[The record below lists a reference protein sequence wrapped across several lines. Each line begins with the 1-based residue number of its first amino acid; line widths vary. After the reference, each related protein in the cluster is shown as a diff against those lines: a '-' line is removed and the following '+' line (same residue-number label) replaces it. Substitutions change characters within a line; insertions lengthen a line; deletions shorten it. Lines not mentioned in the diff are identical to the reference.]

1 MAGAKNE
8 YLLEFHRIG
17 NTVKVTAIDPIT
29 GREAAIVGPVNA
41 GKEYL
46 SRTAVRKLQYVMNR
60 DKDDKPLPGILV

>member
-1 MAGAKNE
+1 LRGTEQE

-17 NTVKVTAIDPIT
+17 NSVKVTAIDPVT
-29 GREAAIVGPVNA
+29 GREAAIVGPANA
-41 GKEYL
+41 GKAYL

>member
-1 MAGAKNE
+1 LAGTKHE

-17 NTVKVTAIDPIT
+17 NTVKVTAIDPVT

-41 GKEYL
+41 GKAYL